1 MGNSMKSIKATE
13 DLSTMKILIVDDQSF
28 NIDAI
33 VIIMNSLYGMDTEKL
48 CSFAYNGKEAL
59 LKVKQS
65 V

>member
-1 MGNSMKSIKATE
+1 
-13 DLSTMKILIVDDQSF
+13 
-28 NIDAI
+28 
-33 VIIMNSLYGMDTEKL
+33 MNSLYGMDTEKL